1 MEVSCMSSRAINIGC
16 ARAVMS
22 RRSALVIFFYMRLE
36 KHVCIAMSH
45 GLLLHELFELFLVL
59 WRVRGPYATTIDN
72 HQTNERFMHMC

>member
-1 MEVSCMSSRAINIGC
+1 M
-16 ARAVMS
+16 
-22 RRSALVIFFYMRLE
+22 FFYMRLE
-36 KHVCIAMSH
+36 KRVCIAMSH